1 MKSFIV
7 NYIIINYLL
16 CERTYTEMTNV
27 IISGRLSHSSDS
39 ESVFATLK
47 ILLNKLLIIFIS
59 CDFSPQLPQHDIS
72 NIVLMIC
79 RFK

>member
-47 ILLNKLLIIFIS
+47 ILLNKLLIISSLIFLLNYLNMTFLI
-59 CDFSPQLPQHDIS
+59 LY
-72 NIVLMIC
+72 
-79 RFK
+79 